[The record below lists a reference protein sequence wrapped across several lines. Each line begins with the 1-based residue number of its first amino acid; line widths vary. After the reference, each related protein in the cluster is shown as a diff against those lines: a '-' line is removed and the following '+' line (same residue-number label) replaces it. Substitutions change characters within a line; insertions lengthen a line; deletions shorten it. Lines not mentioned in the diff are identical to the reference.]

1 MSNHYTLS
9 LVLRFKDDLDIKEQA
24 TLKYLLMRSESAP
37 ISWPQHQFFDDAPS
51 PLRLGYESFA
61 HGDFLCELWC
71 HEDGSPAGLNLRIP
85 SLPDHAFFNY
95 LLLADWLAK
104 LSLPVGFVGTGTNE
118 YRTSE
123 TMLLYVVEGALYVT
137 DFQPTQ
143 VKGFAS
149 GDSIAVGS

>member
-1 MSNHYTLS
+1 MSNHYTLT
-9 LVLRFKDDLDIKEQA
+9 LVLHFKEGLNLKSQA
-24 TLKYLLMRSESAP
+24 TLKYLCMRSESAP
-37 ISWPQHQFFDDAPS
+37 NSWPQHPFFENAPS

-71 HEDGSPAGLNLRIP
+71 HDNGSPAGLNLRIP
-85 SLPDHAFFNY
+85 SLKDHVFCNY

-123 TMLLYVVEGALYVT
+123 TMLLYVVEDTLYVN
-137 DFQPTQ
+137 DFQPEQ
-143 VKGFAS
+143 VKGFVS
-149 GDSIAVGS
+149 GELIAVRS